1 MILTEID
8 SSKQYNRIISLVPSI
23 TELLSDLALEKEV
36 IAITKF
42 CVHPAAWFKRKERIG
57 GTKTVDIEK
66 VRRLHPDLIIAN
78 KEENTKEQV
87 EELADTFDVLL
98 TDINNLEGA
107 CKMINDI
114 GVLTGRQEAATL
126 LSEKI
131 KIKFNE
137 LRIPSKKIKAAYLIW
152 QKPFMAAGGG
162 TFINDMMLRCGM
174 ENLFSGTGRYPE
186 ITLKELR
193 DFACEI
199 VLLSSEPYPFKE
211 KHIPEISAQL
221 PGTKIM
227 LADGE
232 MFSWYGSRLIKAAD
246 YFEPLITKLQA
257 QLQ

>member
-1 MILTEID
+1 MILVKID
-8 SSKQYNRIISLVPSI
+8 SSKHYRRIISLVPSI

-42 CVHPAAWFKRKERIG
+42 CVHPIAWFKEKERIG
-57 GTKTVDIEK
+57 GTKTVDTEK
-66 VRRLHPDLIIAN
+66 IRGLRPDLIIAN

-87 EELADTFDVLL
+87 EELAHDFDVLL
-98 TDINNLEGA
+98 TDVSGLEGA
-107 CKMINDI
+107 CTMIDNI
-114 GVLTGRQEAATL
+114 GVLTNREKTGTL

-131 KIKFNE
+131 KMEFKE
-137 LRIPSKKIKAAYLIW
+137 LSIPSKKIKAAYLIW

-174 ENLFSGTGRYPE
+174 ENLFSNTERYPE
-186 ITLKELR
+186 ITLKDLR
-193 DFACEI
+193 DLGCEV

-232 MFSWYGSRLIKAAD
+232 MFSWYGSRLLKAAG
-246 YFEPLITKLQA
+246 YFQSVISKLKV
-257 QLQ
+257 

>member
-8 SSKQYNRIISLVPSI
+8 SSKQYIRIISLVPSI

-42 CVHPAAWFKRKERIG
+42 CVHPIAWFKTKERIG

-66 VRRLHPDLIIAN
+66 VRGLHPDLIIAN

-87 EELADTFDVLL
+87 EGLADTFDVLL
-98 TDINNLEGA
+98 TDINDLEGA

-114 GVLTGRQEAATL
+114 GVLTGRQEMATL

-131 KIKFNE
+131 KIKFKE
-137 LRIPSKKIKAAYLIW
+137 LPIPSKKIKAAYLIW
-152 QKPFMAAGGG
+152 QKPFMAAGGD
-162 TFINDMMLRCGM
+162 TFINDMMLHCGM
-174 ENLFSGTGRYPE
+174 VNVFSNAGRYPE
-186 ITLKELR
+186 ITLKEIR
-193 DFACEI
+193 DLGCE
-199 VLLSSEPYPFKE
+199 VLLLSSEPYPFKE
-211 KHIPEISAQL
+211 KHTPEISAQL

-232 MFSWYGSRLIKAAD
+232 MFSWYGSRLLKAAD
-246 YFEPLITKLQA
+246 YFESVISKLQV
-257 QLQ
+257 